1 MSVSLSTAQETFE
14 TANITAGSRNIHS
27 SSSLD
32 GDEERA
38 LRYKATTG
46 LSTAEERETQKAL
59 RVARDLRVSAKI
71 AEKYN
76 LERGELKKQLEE
88 DKERRF
94 KARELRKKEMLIH
107 WSRKLDRSSFLVDQ
121 VAESERIDEEQR
133 VKLEEEARRA
143 KLFEER
149 KQKIKTEIILKALTE
164 GNDLDQLRQEKRLI
178 QEEERRL
185 KVQQAHSKQDA
196 LSNKAEML
204 RKIQEETRRR
214 NELQFIQ
221 QRNRLALQH
230 SEEQKRREA
239 ILMKMQMKFGE
250 VPGEHRLSSPP
261 WMVSVAVGTPVR
273 MEAAQTFVFQRQYYA
288 EYFDETNLGRSS
300 SRSAAAAA
308 RRPSNGDRPPI
319 WGGGFASAAS
329 LRSGSALRVGAAAA
343 SVMDCAGGG
352 GGDGDGLPRRLGSG
366 NEG

>member
-1 MSVSLSTAQETFE
+1 M
-14 TANITAGSRNIHS
+14 
-27 SSSLD
+27 
-32 GDEERA
+32 
-38 LRYKATTG
+38 
-46 LSTAEERETQKAL
+46 
-59 RVARDLRVSAKI
+59 
-71 AEKYN
+71 
-76 LERGELKKQLEE
+76 
-88 DKERRF
+88 
-94 KARELRKKEMLIH
+94 
-107 WSRKLDRSSFLVDQ
+107 
-121 VAESERIDEEQR
+121 
-133 VKLEEEARRA
+133 
-143 KLFEER
+143 FEER

-261 WMVSVAVGTPVR
+261 
-273 MEAAQTFVFQRQYYA
+273 
-288 EYFDETNLGRSS
+288 
-300 SRSAAAAA
+300 
-308 RRPSNGDRPPI
+308 
-319 WGGGFASAAS
+319 
-329 LRSGSALRVGAAAA
+329 
-343 SVMDCAGGG
+343 
-352 GGDGDGLPRRLGSG
+352 
-366 NEG
+366 

>member
-1 MSVSLSTAQETFE
+1 MSVSLSTAQDTFE
-14 TANITAGSRNIHS
+14 TANIDGTARNIHS
-27 SSSLD
+27 SSSIE

-46 LSTAEERETQKAL
+46 LSTAEERETMKAM
-59 RVARDLRVSAKI
+59 RVARELRLSAKI

-76 LERGELKKQLEE
+76 MERGELKKQLEE

-185 KVQQAHSKQDA
+185 KVQQSHGRQDA
-196 LSNKAEML
+196 LANKAEML
-204 RKIQEETRRR
+204 RKLQEETRRR
-214 NELQFIQ
+214 NEQQFIQ

-239 ILMKMQMKFGE
+239 ILMKMQMKYGE
-250 VPGEHRLSSPP
+250 VPGE
-261 WMVSVAVGTPVR
+261 
-273 MEAAQTFVFQRQYYA
+273 Y
-288 EYFDETNLGRSS
+288 
-300 SRSAAAAA
+300 
-308 RRPSNGDRPPI
+308 
-319 WGGGFASAAS
+319 
-329 LRSGSALRVGAAAA
+329 
-343 SVMDCAGGG
+343 
-352 GGDGDGLPRRLGSG
+352 RLGSAS
-366 NEG
+366 